1 MEDTL
6 DESMD
11 ASGGAGT
18 RIACCVITQVA
29 VSGAPSICTPIMALL
44 ATSAVALMMLT
55 ALGLY

>member
-29 VSGAPSICTPIMALL
+29 VSGASSICTPAMTLI
-44 ATSAVALMMLT
+44 ATAVALMMLT
-55 ALGLY
+55 ALGL